1 MEIKYSLLREE
12 YINSKLEYILK
23 SKDLKKRILVERYT
37 FPIVILV
44 PLVFLILK
52 EGIFTFLILY
62 IVSTTSDML
71 FTKKAISNRLEYQ
84 LNNEVNEFLLSINEA
99 GLSITSTN
107 YDMILYW
114 SLFDKVVE
122 SSKYIHLYNSKE
134 IISIPKIAFENED
147 TKNAFINEFNKHLIN
162 I

>member
-1 MEIKYSLLREE
+1 MDIKYSLLREE

>member
-37 FPIVILV
+37 FPIVIFV

-99 GLSITSTN
+99 L
-107 YDMILYW
+107 
-114 SLFDKVVE
+114 E
-122 SSKYIHLYNSKE
+122 YNFSRQ
-134 IISIPKIAFENED
+134 N
-147 TKNAFINEFNKHLIN
+147 
-162 I
+162 

>member
-71 FTKKAISNRLEYQ
+71 FTKKAISNRLQYQ

-114 SLFDKVVE
+114 SLFDRIVE
-122 SSKYIHLYNSKE
+122 SGKYLHVYNSKE

-147 TKNAFINEFNKHLIN
+147 TKNAFINEFNKHLIK
-162 I
+162 